1 MTKVKGYRIGLR
13 TTLDVDDGKQLSV
26 PYYVVYV
33 EYEDGSVWFE
43 TECETLDEAREYITK
58 RTMGNLV
65 EKYVGMIDDE
75 LFKATPEE
83 TIAFCDGV
91 SSHLKYVVEQANYE
105 KEQYK

>member
-13 TTLDVDDGKQLSV
+13 TTLDVDDGKQLSA

-33 EYEDGSVWFE
+33 EYEDGGVWFE
-43 TECETLDEAREYITK
+43 TECETQDEAREYITK